1 MAFLFDCVVTNL
13 GLAERFINK
22 DLTNPG
28 LTGKFDYIDLTNP
41 GLTGKFMIIDL
52 TNPGLTGE
60 IYIQRQW
67 INMVTQND
75 KNNQINLTGY
85 DQ

>member
-1 MAFLFDCVVTNL
+1 MGKEQFDQDKSDT
-13 GLAERFINK
+13 GLRYH
-22 DLTNPG
+22 P
-28 LTGKFDYIDLTNP
+28 DLTNP

-60 IYIQRQW
+60 VYIQRQW

-85 DQ
+85 DQQLHVEFPLTDRGFKM